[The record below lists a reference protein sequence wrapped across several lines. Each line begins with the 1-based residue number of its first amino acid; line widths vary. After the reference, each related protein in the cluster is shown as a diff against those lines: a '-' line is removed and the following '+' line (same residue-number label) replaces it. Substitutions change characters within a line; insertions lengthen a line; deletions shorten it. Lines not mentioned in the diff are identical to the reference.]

1 MENKIDYDGKVY
13 VYSSGMTK
21 DIINLSIKKLG
32 EHGVNKNDIIII
44 EVPEGVP
51 EGCIMVTIWPHYLS
65 VAKVKRVRNGS
76 IYAPQLFN
84 IDLWH
89 NIEMLTPLFT

>member
-1 MENKIDYDGKVY
+1 MENKIDYTGKVY

-21 DIINLSIKKLG
+21 DLISLSIQKLG
-32 EHGVNKNDIIII
+32 EHGVNKNDIVIIDL
-44 EVPEGVP
+44 PEGVP

-65 VAKVKRVRNGS
+65 IAKVKRVREGS

-84 IDLWH
+84 IGL
-89 NIEMLTPLFT
+89 

>member
-1 MENKIDYDGKVY
+1 MDNKIDYTGKVY

-21 DIINLSIKKLG
+21 DLIILSIEKLG

-44 EVPEGVP
+44 DLPEGVP

-65 VAKVKRVRNGS
+65 IAKVKRVREGS

-84 IDLWH
+84 IDL
-89 NIEMLTPLFT
+89 